1 MVATAG
7 AQLLPDNAIETL
19 VTELLPLTTILTP
32 NLPEAQLLA
41 KHAGTPFED
50 IRGIADLQKLAEF
63 ISTLG
68 PKYVLLKGGHLPLSK
83 DRIVSSNDADKHVV
97 VDVLYGEQQSWVFES
112 EYIQS
117 KNTHGTGCSLA
128 CTLAVVILTK
138 EPELTTR
145 SRHCV
150 QHRFRQRYPTS
161 SKEGNAICGGWHP
174 NKLEPG
180 QRKWTDQSLPLKLY
194 AAVCTVSS
202 TLLSTHPTTH

>member
-1 MVATAG
+1 MVATTG

-19 VTELLPLTTILTP
+19 VSELLPLTTILAP

-41 KHAGTPFED
+41 KHAGTPFEN

-97 VDVLYGEQQSWVFES
+97 VDVLYGEEQSWVFES

-128 CTLAVVILTK
+128 CMLSIDMFTSILK
-138 EPELTTR
+138 LTIA
-145 SRHCV
+145 SRHCM
-150 QHRFRQRYPTS
+150 
-161 SKEGNAICGGWHP
+161 
-174 NKLEPG
+174 
-180 QRKWTDQSLPLKLY
+180 
-194 AAVCTVSS
+194 
-202 TLLSTHPTTH
+202 

>member
-1 MVATAG
+1 MVATTG

-19 VTELLPLTTILTP
+19 VSELLPLTMILTP

-41 KHAGTPFED
+41 KHAGTSFED
-50 IRGIADLQKLAEF
+50 IRGIVDLQKLAEF

-83 DRIVSSNDADKHVV
+83 NRIVSSNDADKHVV
-97 VDVLYGEQQSWVFES
+97 VDVLYGEEESWVFES

-128 CTLAVVILTK
+128 CMLTIHTLPSIL
-138 EPELTTR
+138 ELTSH

-150 QHRFRQRYPTS
+150 QHRFRQRYPAS
-161 SKEGNAICGGWHP
+161 SKKGNAICGGWYP
-174 NKLEPG
+174 N
-180 QRKWTDQSLPLKLY
+180 
-194 AAVCTVSS
+194 
-202 TLLSTHPTTH
+202 

>member
-1 MVATAG
+1 VALPPRTQVRSNHLKVMVATTG

-19 VTELLPLTTILTP
+19 VSELLPLTTILTP

-50 IRGIADLQKLAEF
+50 IRGTADLQKLAEF

-97 VDVLYGEQQSWVFES
+97 VDVLYGEEQSWVFES

-128 CTLAVVILTK
+128 CMSGVKVRTGD
-138 EPELTTR
+138 
-145 SRHCV
+145 
-150 QHRFRQRYPTS
+150 S
-161 SKEGNAICGGWHP
+161 S
-174 NKLEPG
+174 
-180 QRKWTDQSLPLKLY
+180 
-194 AAVCTVSS
+194 
-202 TLLSTHPTTH
+202 